1 MERSS
6 LYRLYAEARLA
17 QQQREL
23 RMERETVDRLERVV
37 KIYIFIALIGW
48 TGFVGALCLTL

>member
-6 LYRLYAEARLA
+6 YRLYAEARLA

-23 RMERETVDRLERVV
+23 RMERETVDRLEWVV

-48 TGFVGALCLTL
+48 TGFVVALCAQF

>member
-6 LYRLYAEARLA
+6 LYRRYAELRLA

-23 RMERETVDRLERVV
+23 RMERETVVRLERAV
-37 KIYIFIALIGW
+37 KIYNFIAILGW
-48 TGFVGALCLTL
+48 AGFVVALCAQL

>member
-6 LYRLYAEARLA
+6 YRLYAEARLA

-23 RMERETVDRLERVV
+23 RMERETVDRLERGV
-37 KIYIFIALIGW
+37 KIYNFIAILGW
-48 TGFVGALCLTL
+48 IGFVVALCVQF